1 MAILV
6 AVMENFYINHIA
18 VFICAVMSLVIGAA
32 WWSPLLFAKSWK
44 DANGLTDEQI
54 AKANPAKTFGLT
66 FVLAWIMSY
75 NLAFFLGAP
84 GTTWQWGV
92 MAGLLVAIWVVA
104 MFIVIALFEQR
115 SLKYILINC
124 GYMVVYFAVI
134 GFILGIWR

>member
-1 MAILV
+1 
-6 AVMENFYINHIA
+6 MENIYINHIA
-18 VFICAVMSLVIGAA
+18 VFVCALMSLVVGAV
-32 WWSPLLFAKSWK
+32 WWSPVLFAKAWQK
-44 DANGLTDEQI
+44 ENGLTDEQL
-54 AKANPAKTFGLT
+54 AGANMLKTFGLT
-66 FVLAWIMSY
+66 FLLAWIMSY

-92 MAGLLVAIWVVA
+92 AAGLLTGIGWVAT

-124 GYMVVYFAVI
+124 GYVTVYFALI

>member
-18 VFICAVMSLVIGAA
+18 VFLCAVMSLVIGAV
-32 WWSPLLFAKSWK
+32 WWSPLLFAKAWK
-44 DANGLTDEQI
+44 TENGLTDEQI